1 MRIASVR
8 EFRDKATAMFRSQ
21 EPILVLRR
29 GQIAGLFFPYPAETL
44 PVEFKRELFVKLTDQ
59 IGQRL
64 QQAGLTEEEILE
76 GFERFRKAHR
86 AARRRR

>member
-1 MRIASVR
+1 MRIASIR
-8 EFRDKATAMFRSQ
+8 EFRDKTTAMLRSK

-29 GQIAGLFFPYPAETL
+29 GQIAGLFFPYHSE
-44 PVEFKRELFVKLTDQ
+44 KRQLFLQLTDQ

-64 QQAGLTEEEILE
+64 HQASLTEEEILE

-86 AARRRR
+86 ASCRRR